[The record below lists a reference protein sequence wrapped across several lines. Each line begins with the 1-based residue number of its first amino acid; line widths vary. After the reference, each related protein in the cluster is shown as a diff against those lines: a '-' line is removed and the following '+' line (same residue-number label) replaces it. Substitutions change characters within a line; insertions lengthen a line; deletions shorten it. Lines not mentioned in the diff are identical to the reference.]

1 MKKWWIIL
9 LIGIGVLIIAGVT
22 MILLLRLRHVYEPMD
37 GPGMVYEVVVDEIEY
52 EETNH
57 ITGGTYR
64 LTAKRGSRVQL
75 TVERKANADAEPVVW
90 EAEAD
95 EALLTEIGDAIL
107 RAGLEHA
114 AHYPER
120 DPYRMPDVTSHLK
133 VTEPYFTFTV
143 TSLMELSELQQN
155 GWNEVVRLMENAVNE
170 PTYPVEYWTDI
181 EYLENA
187 KPAYPAGAS
196 VLLYYDLIA
205 TDTDYTFFLDG
216 EPLNYGFDES
226 KGFVLSFIMPAHA
239 VKLACERKNT
249 MMYDPEA
256 FAEASEEETE
266 MTVRIND
273 TVVSV
278 EWEDNESVAALRELM
293 AEEGVL
299 VISMSMYGG
308 FEQVGSLGTDLP
320 RADEQTTTQAGDIVL
335 YAGDQIVVFYG
346 SNSWAYTRLGRITD
360 QTASQMKALLGN
372 GDVTL
377 MIGPAASW
385 R

>member
-1 MKKWWIIL
+1 MKKRWIIL
-9 LIGIGVLIIAGVT
+9 LIVIGILIMIGVIA
-22 MILLLRLRHVYEPMD
+22 MILLRRQAYFEPMD
-37 GPGMVYEVVVDEIEY
+37 GPGMEYEVIVDEIEY

-64 LTAKRGSRVQL
+64 LTAKRDGGVRL
-75 TVERKANADAEPVVW
+75 TLERKANADAEPIVL
-90 EAEAD
+90 EAETD
-95 EALLTEIGDAIL
+95 EALLTEIGDMIL
-107 RAGLEHA
+107 RAGLERA

-143 TSLMELSELQQN
+143 TSLMELSALEQN
-155 GWNEVVRLMENAVNE
+155 GWNEVVRRMEDALNE

-196 VLLYYDLIA
+196 VLIYFDLIA
-205 TDTDYTFFLDG
+205 TDTDYRFFLDG
-216 EPLNYGFDES
+216 EPLNFDFDDS
-226 KGFVLSFIMPAHA
+226 KGFIISFIMPAHA
-239 VKLACERKNT
+239 VKLECERRNS

-256 FAEASEEETE
+256 YTNAIEEDKE
-266 MTVRIND
+266 MTMRIND

-278 EWEDNESVAALRELM
+278 EWEDNESVAALHELVT
-293 AEEGVL
+293 AEGVL
-299 VISMSMYGG
+299 VIPMSMYGG
-308 FEQVGSLGTDLP
+308 FEQVGSIGTALP
-320 RADEQTTTQAGDIVL
+320 RADEQTKTQSGDIVL

-360 QTASQMKALLGN
+360 QSPEQMKELLGN

-377 MIGPAASW
+377 MLGSTAAW

>member
-9 LIGIGVLIIAGVT
+9 LIVIGILIVIGVIA
-22 MILLLRLRHVYEPMD
+22 MILLRRQPCFEPMD
-37 GPGMVYEVVVDEIEY
+37 GPGMEYKVIVDEIEH

-64 LTAKRGSRVQL
+64 LTARRDGGVRL
-75 TVERKANADAEPVVW
+75 TLERKANAEAEPIVL

-95 EALLTEIGDAIL
+95 ESLLTEIGDAIRNVGL
-107 RAGLEHA
+107 ERAGN
-114 AHYPER
+114 YPER

-143 TSLMELSELQQN
+143 TSLMELSTSEQN
-155 GWNEVVRLMENAVNE
+155 GWNEVVRLMENAINE
-170 PTYPVEYWTDI
+170 PTYPVEYWTDM

-196 VLLYYDLIA
+196 VVLYFDLIA
-205 TDTDYTFFLDG
+205 TDTDYSFLLDG
-216 EPLNYGFDES
+216 EPLKFGYDDS
-226 KGFVLSFIMPAHA
+226 KGFVISFIMPAHA
-239 VKLACERKNT
+239 VKLECKRRNS

-256 FAEASEEETE
+256 FRETNEEETE
-266 MTVRIND
+266 MLLRIKD
-273 TVVSV
+273 TAVSV
-278 EWEDNESVAALRELM
+278 EWEDNESVDALRALV
-293 AEEGVL
+293 AEEGVIA
-299 VISMSMYGG
+299 VSMSMYGG
-308 FEQVGSLGTDLP
+308 FEQVGSLGTALP

-360 QTASQMKALLGN
+360 RSPDQMKELLGN
-372 GDVTL
+372 GDVTIIL
-377 MIGPAASW
+377 TAPQ